1 MVQNKDL
8 GPLLGFNQTSK
19 RMFFRWGINYM
30 DNFYKEFEDRFRG
43 SAETITSRQKFYLP
57 FVEKVLAK
65 TDSLGVLD
73 LGCGRGEWLQLLSE
87 KGYDAQGVDLDD
99 GMLSVCYELHL
110 KAEKKDVL
118 EFLRSAKD
126 HSYSVITAFHVVEH
140 LPFESLIYLVKE
152 AHRVLVPGGILVLET
167 PNSENLSVGSSTFY
181 IDFTHNKPLPSE
193 LLAFITE
200 YHGFGVNK
208 VIRLNSSLTLDVDDR
223 VDLFSVLTGVSRDYA
238 IIAQKGG
245 DPVISKDLTPLF
257 SLNYGVSLAELSDK
271 YDRQLK
277 RCFETFDKIY
287 HDYTQ
292 LNEEYLRIVSSPS
305 WKITFPFR
313 FFWNTIEIVTRKIK
327 NYLITKT

>member
-1 MVQNKDL
+1 
-8 GPLLGFNQTSK
+8 
-19 RMFFRWGINYM
+19 M
-30 DNFYKEFEDRFRG
+30 DNFYKKFEDRFRG
-43 SAETITSRQKFYLP
+43 TAETITSRQKFYLP
-57 FVEKVLAK
+57 FVEKVIEK
-65 TDSLGVLD
+65 TESLGVLD
-73 LGCGRGEWLQLLSE
+73 LGCGRGEWLNLLSE
-87 KGYDAQGVDLDD
+87 KGYDALGVDLDD

-110 KAEKKDVL
+110 NVEKKDAV

-140 LPFESLIYLVKE
+140 LPFESLLVLVKE
-152 AHRVLVPGGILVLET
+152 AHRILVPGGILILET
-167 PNSENLSVGSSTFY
+167 PNSENLSVGTSTFY

-200 YHGFGVNK
+200 YYGFEANK
-208 VIRLNSSLTLDVDDR
+208 VIRLNSPLTLNDNDR
-223 VDLFSVLTGVSRDYA
+223 VDLFSVLSGVSQDYA

-245 DPVISKDLTPLF
+245 HPIITMELTPLF
-257 SLNYGVSLAELSDK
+257 RLKYGVSLAELSHK
-271 YDRQLK
+271 YDEQLK
-277 RCFETFDKIY
+277 KCFETFDKIN

-313 FFWNTIEIVTRKIK
+313 LFWDMAEIVTRKIK